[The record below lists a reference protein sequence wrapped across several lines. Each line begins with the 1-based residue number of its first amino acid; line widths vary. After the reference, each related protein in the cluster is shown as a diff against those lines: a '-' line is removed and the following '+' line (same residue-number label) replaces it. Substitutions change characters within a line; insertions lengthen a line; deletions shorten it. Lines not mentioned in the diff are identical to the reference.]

1 MAFPLIF
8 IGLLMIVVGARDK
21 TQEFEQLLA
30 SDFLGDGRGAPFLAW
45 IVAVLALAA
54 VGSFKPLRG
63 VSDGFLLLIAAVIL
77 LSNRG
82 FFAEFERQALQP

>member
-8 IGLLMIVVGARDK
+8 IGLIMIVVGARDK
-21 TQEFEQLLA
+21 TQEFETLLK

-45 IVAVLALAA
+45 IVAALAIA
-54 VGSFKPLRG
+54 ALGSFKPLRG
-63 VSDGFLLLIAAVIL
+63 VADGFLFLIAAVIL

-82 FFAEFERQALQP
+82 FFAEFQRQALQP